1 MKNLNPK
8 IAMALTL
15 LTIIFI
21 FMGCKK
27 EEDKTTYQIVN
38 NWAYSPSTTDQYLN
52 GTLWEVVVYCYNGTD
67 IVRQDNI
74 ASVEYSGGKSE
85 VIEVPS
91 NFEKVKVSFKLLPE
105 ASPNYDME
113 ENVRLY
119 VVAYTLLTK
128 GTNNLITITGTTQCS
143 PTLISNDGQIS
154 IRKAIES
161 SDRYLSK

>member
-8 IAMALTL
+8 VIMFLTL
-15 LTIIFI
+15 FTLI

-38 NWAYSPSTTDQYLN
+38 NWEYSPSTLDQYLN
-52 GTLWEVVVYCYNGTD
+52 GTLWEVVVYCYVGSD

-85 VIEVPS
+85 IIEVPS

-105 ASPNYDME
+105 ASPNYDMA
-113 ENVRLY
+113 ENHRLY
-119 VVAYTLLTK
+119 VVAYTLLSK
-128 GTNNLITITGTTQCS
+128 GTNNLITITGTTQCGPS
-143 PTLISNDGQIS
+143 LTTNDGQTS

-161 SDRYLSK
+161 SVRSISK